1 MKKKFAAALAASSLF
16 AALLVVAS
24 AKANF
29 AGTWVMDA
37 GKSVGMPPGVEQTL
51 TVTQDGD
58 KLTTNVKIKS
68 PQGDREINDSYT
80 LDGKEVEFNN
90 TMLRGATGKGK
101 RTAKWSADGNGIEIS
116 ETTDYQTPDGGTV
129 TVKATRKWTLSAD
142 AKTLTIEQTLESPQ
156 GTQTSKRVFNKQ
168 Q

>member
-1 MKKKFAAALAASSLF
+1 MKKKFAAALASSLLC
-16 AALLVVAS
+16 AALGTLAS

-37 GKSVGMPPGVEQTL
+37 GKSVGMPPGIEQTL

-58 KLTTNVKIKS
+58 KITTDVKIKT

-80 LDGKEVEFNN
+80 ADGKEVGFTNN
-90 TMLRGATGKGK
+90 MLRGMTGKGK
-101 RTAKWSADGNGIEIS
+101 RTTKWAADGNGIEIN
-116 ETTDYQTPDGGTV
+116 ETTDFVTPDGGTA
-129 TVKATRKWTLSAD
+129 TVKAMRKWTLSAD

-156 GTQTSKRVFNKQ
+156 GTQTTKRVFNKKQ
-168 Q
+168 

>member
-1 MKKKFAAALAASSLF
+1 MKKMFAAALAASCVC
-16 AALLVVAS
+16 AALSVVAS

-51 TVTQDGD
+51 TVKQDGD
-58 KLTTNVKIKS
+58 KITTDVKIKT

-80 LDGKEVEFNN
+80 ADGKEVEFTN
-90 TMLRGATGKGK
+90 TMLRGMTGKGR
-101 RTAKWSADGNGIEIS
+101 RTTKWAADGNGIEIS
-116 ETTDYQTPDGGTV
+116 ETTDFPTPDGGTA
-129 TVKATRKWTLSAD
+129 TVKATRKWTLSSD
-142 AKTLTIEQTLESPQ
+142 AKTLTIEQTLDTPQ
-156 GTQTSKRVFNKQ
+156 GTQTTKRVFNKQ